1 MGKVSADEVKRF
13 RDQTGLPMMVCKK
26 LLDQADGDFEK
37 ARAAAAAQVKE
48 VAMKTASRAASA
60 GLVGAYVH
68 HDARVGALVEL
79 SCQTDFVARNPQIQ
93 SLAREVAMQVTARQP
108 EVVRREQ
115 LPSDNVELERRRVAD
130 EYADKPAEV
139 REKSVEG
146 RMKSFFEERVLLEQ
160 AWVKDDSKTIQ
171 DLLTEASAHTG
182 ENIGVVRFARFR
194 VGETAESPG
203 NAEST

>member
-93 SLAREVAMQVTARQP
+93 SLAREVAMQALYWTESSNDP
-108 EVVRREQ
+108 IEQ
-115 LPSDNVELERRRVAD
+115 TTRTMSLRSSLKLID
-130 EYADKPAEV
+130 
-139 REKSVEG
+139 
-146 RMKSFFEERVLLEQ
+146 
-160 AWVKDDSKTIQ
+160 
-171 DLLTEASAHTG
+171 
-182 ENIGVVRFARFR
+182 
-194 VGETAESPG
+194 
-203 NAEST
+203 